1 MIAYSINVCIQAKS
15 RHHASNMK
23 QLNWDD
29 LRLLS
34 LIAQEGTLRGA
45 ARKAGLSP
53 ATLSRRLDDLEEAV
67 GHKLVERFQG
77 GCMPTAF
84 GADVIALAGQMGE
97 IALDVERTRERQD
110 AHAASGLVR
119 INTDEWLSYFLTTR
133 FARFHDAYPNVEVE
147 IITSHRPYSLTR
159 READIAIRPYRPEQ
173 LDLVTRRIGTLSFGL
188 YCSREVATR
197 HAAALAERDWAS
209 VPFVGFDEP
218 RAEFQS
224 DRWLRALP
232 GAPAPWMKCSYGLG
246 ILDGVA
252 HGAGLGVL
260 ATFLANDAQDL
271 VAVMPHIP
279 ELDQEIWLSMH
290 GGLRTSA
297 RVRAVV
303 DFMEQVFSAY
313 RETGR

>member
-1 MIAYSINVCIQAKS
+1 
-15 RHHASNMK
+15 MK

-29 LRLLS
+29 LRLLL
-34 LIAQEGTLRGA
+34 LIAREGTLRRA
-45 ARKAGLSP
+45 ARRAGVSA
-53 ATLSRRLDDLEEAV
+53 ATLSRRLDELEDAV
-67 GHKLVERFQG
+67 GHKLVERFQA
-77 GCMPTAF
+77 GCVPTAF
-84 GADVIALAGQMGE
+84 GADVIALAEQMGE
-97 IALDVERTRERQD
+97 IALDVERSRDRQD

-133 FARFHDAYPNVEVE
+133 FAPFHEAYPNVEVE

-188 YCSREVATR
+188 YCSREVAKR
-197 HAAALAERDWAS
+197 HAGALANRDWS
-209 VPFVGFDEP
+209 GVPFVGFDEP

-232 GAPAPWMKCSYGLG
+232 GAPAPWMRCSYGLG

-260 ATFLANDAQDL
+260 ATFLAGDAQDL
-271 VAVMPHIP
+271 VAAIAHIH
-279 ELDQEIWLSMH
+279 ELDQDIWLSMH
-290 GGLRTSA
+290 KGLRTSA

-303 DFMEQVFSAY
+303 DFVEQLFSEY
-313 RETGR
+313 QELPKSV